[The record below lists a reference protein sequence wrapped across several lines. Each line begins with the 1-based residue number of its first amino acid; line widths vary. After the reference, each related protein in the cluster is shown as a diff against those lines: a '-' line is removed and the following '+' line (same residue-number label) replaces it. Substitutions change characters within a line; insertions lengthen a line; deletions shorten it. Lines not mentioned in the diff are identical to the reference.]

1 MRPLPGRTLRCLL
14 WGAALV
20 LSLGCQAASAD
31 DAIKIGV
38 VKNSVY
44 GPFFVADSRGYFT
57 SEKLAAQ
64 LIYFDSALL
73 LGPAVASGSI
83 DFAAGNATAA
93 IYNLGGQGA
102 LRIVAGFAED
112 TPGFQLFAFVASNRA
127 YQGGLKSFKAL
138 PGHSVAV
145 ATVGA
150 AAAYILNLVEA
161 KYRLDPASVRVL
173 ALQSNSNMISAV
185 TGGTADSFL
194 GPATPIMPVVQ
205 AGGAKLV
212 GFSGDE
218 TRWQLGTIYT
228 ATKTADDRHDM
239 VERFLR
245 GYREGVHDYD
255 DAFVE
260 ANGTRRDSADAP
272 AILEILSKYLDQTPA
287 ALKPALGYVNA
298 EGRLDVK
305 DILRQI
311 AWYKSQGMIKPDVD
325 AEKVIDKRYV
335 IPLPEK

>member
-1 MRPLPGRTLRCLL
+1 MKPLPRRMLRNGLL
-14 WGAALV
+14 SAALV
-20 LSLGCQAASAD
+20 LAAGCHAAFAD

-44 GPFFVADSRGYFT
+44 GPFFVADSRGYF
-57 SEKLAAQ
+57 SAEKVAAQ
-64 LIYFDSALL
+64 LVYFDSTLL

-112 TPGFQLFAFVASNRA
+112 APGFQLFAFVASNRA
-127 YQGGLKSFKAL
+127 YQGGLRSFAAL

-150 AAAYILNLVEA
+150 AAAYILNLVET

-173 ALQSNSNMISAV
+173 PLQSNSNMISAV

-205 AGGAKLV
+205 GGGAKLV

-218 TRWQLGTIYT
+218 TRWQLGTVYT

-245 GYREGVHDYD
+245 AYRKGVHDYD
-255 DAFVE
+255 DAFVD
-260 ANGTRRDSADAP
+260 ASGTRRDSADAP
-272 AILEILSKYLDQTPA
+272 AILGILSKYLGQTPE

-298 EGRLDVK
+298 EGRLDVA

-311 AWYKSQGMIKPDVD
+311 AWYKSQNMIKPDVD
-325 AEKVIDKRYV
+325 AAKIIDERYV
-335 IPLPEK
+335 VPLSEK